1 MTTSLFSHSFFSPQC
16 KEAHKAILDKHSVA
30 PLPTILLPLAVQFP
44 LFITLVYVLRSAS
57 ASTLSPLSGEIL
69 PWLETSIV
77 EPDSTGMLPIGVGLL
92 MWVNTD
98 LMRRARLQ
106 KDELFPYETKASSD
120 EEDGMVKT
128 VEVVDKEGAKR
139 MVEVETKKGWRERV
153 QGNLFK
159 GFAVGF
165 AAISMFAPAV
175 RFLLSPFPF
184 TLLPSFFSFR
194 YLKRSSSKPR
204 LTDKPA
210 FWVLVSL

>member
-1 MTTSLFSHSFFSPQC
+1 
-16 KEAHKAILDKHSVA
+16 
-30 PLPTILLPLAVQFP
+30 
-44 LFITLVYVLRSAS
+44 
-57 ASTLSPLSGEIL
+57 
-69 PWLETSIV
+69 
-77 EPDSTGMLPIGVGLL
+77 MLPIGVGLL

-128 VEVVDKEGAKR
+128 VEVVDKKGAKR

-175 RFLLSPFPF
+175 RPSLPLPLHS
-184 TLLPSFFSFR
+184 PSFVFFSLSQAIQLETPTDRQTCFLVFGFSF
-194 YLKRSSSKPR
+194 LS
-204 LTDKPA
+204 
-210 FWVLVSL
+210 V

>member
-1 MTTSLFSHSFFSPQC
+1 M
-16 KEAHKAILDKHSVA
+16 
-30 PLPTILLPLAVQFP
+30 
-44 LFITLVYVLRSAS
+44 
-57 ASTLSPLSGEIL
+57 
-69 PWLETSIV
+69 

-128 VEVVDKEGAKR
+128 VEVVDKKGAKR

-184 TLLPSFFSFR
+184 TLLPSLFSFFLLCFLFCFSFR

-204 LTDKPA
+204 LIDRPS
-210 FWVLVSL
+210 FGFSFLSF